1 MSHLPRRATTVSA
14 VFGAILLTACA
25 DVPLGPEPA
34 PLRANERR
42 MEDVRAAVAAQNRH
56 AAMLHRIP
64 GVVGT
69 AVGLRPN
76 GDAAI
81 RVMVVDAA
89 PRKIPA
95 TLDDVAVEVTVTGML
110 VAFSDPTTR
119 LRPAPIGYSVGHPA
133 ITAGTIGARVTD
145 GTRVFILSNNHVLAN
160 MNDAAIGDASLQP
173 GAFDGGTA
181 ADQIATLFGFAPI
194 DFAGGNNWID
204 AAIALTTTAELGNST
219 PLDDGYGTPNGRIF
233 ADANN
238 DRSFDDRNLL
248 LGVAV
253 QKYGRTT
260 KLTHGTITGING
272 TVDIC
277 YEVLI
282 IFCVKSA
289 RFVDQ
294 MIITPGGFSGGGDS
308 GSLIVTDNADAFP
321 VGLLFAG
328 SGTQTIA
335 NRIDHVLNW
344 FNVNVDGS
352 ASEPPPPPDPVTD
365 VAVVGVTAPAS
376 VTRGASVNVSVS
388 VRNSGNQPVGAFDV
402 SLSDATDGVAI
413 GTQPVSG
420 LAAGASATRTFV
432 WNTSGAT
439 LGAHTLTSTHTLA
452 DDNAANNGGSTVST
466 VNAVSTNGIHI
477 GDLDGSSSGTNRWN
491 ATVNI
496 TVHDANHQPINGAR
510 VLGTWTPLGLN
521 SNDCTSG
528 ELGGIGTCVML
539 YPSIA
544 RSRNFVTLTINSV
557 SMAGRTYQPAQN
569 HDPDGGSNGTTIRV
583 NRP

>member
-25 DVPLGPEPA
+25 DVPLGPEPTQ
-34 PLRANERR
+34 LRASERR
-42 MEDVRAAVAAQNRH
+42 TEDVRAAVAAQNRH
-56 AAMLHRIP
+56 AAMLHLIP

-76 GDAAI
+76 GEAAI

-95 TLDDVAVEVTVTGML
+95 ALDDVPVEVLVTGMF

-119 LRPAPIGYSVGHPA
+119 FRPAPIGYSVGHPA

-160 MNDAAIGDASLQP
+160 MNDAAIGDPEYQP
-173 GAFDGGTA
+173 GTFDGGTA

-204 AAIALTTTAELGNST
+204 AAIALSTTADLGNST

-294 MIITPGGFSGGGDS
+294 MVITPGGFSGGGDS
-308 GSLIVTDNADAFP
+308 GSLIVTDNTDAFP

-365 VAVVGVTAPAS
+365 VAVVGVSAPAS
-376 VTRGASVNVSVS
+376 VTRGALVNVSVS

-402 SLSDATDGVAI
+402 SLSDATDGVGI

-420 LAAGASATRTFV
+420 LAPGASATRTFA
-432 WNTSGAT
+432 WNTSAAS
-439 LGAHTLTSTHTLA
+439 LGGHTLAAAHTLA
-452 DDNAANNGGSTVST
+452 DDDAANNSGSTVST
-466 VNAVSTNGIHI
+466 VNAVPTNGIHI

-496 TVHDANHQPINGAR
+496 TVHDASHQPVNGAR
-510 VLGTWTPLGLN
+510 VLGTWTPFGLN

-528 ELGGIGTCVML
+528 ELGGIGTCIML
-539 YPSIA
+539 YPSLA

-557 SMAGRTYQPAQN
+557 SMAGRVYQSAQN
-569 HDPDGGSNGTTIRV
+569 HDPDGSSNGTTIRV